1 MASKTYK
8 KNLYVK
14 MALIALNALVV
25 SAILVDK
32 GPFLLWFL
40 LLLLMLYQINNLVNY
55 LQKGQ
60 EEISLFL
67 KSLQFED
74 YDQTFP
80 LHTQNPVIE
89 NLRAE
94 FNAVLLRLKELKEEK
109 DANYQYLKTIVQHA
123 GMGIM
128 TFRADGEVQI
138 MNVEA
143 KRLLNQQQIKNIKEL
158 NSFSPALVDCLQRL
172 KTGGRELIKIP
183 YNGSTLPVSIYVI
196 ELAMQNEHFK
206 LVSLQNIQSELEE
219 KEMEA
224 WQNMIRILTHEI
236 MNSVTPISSLAST
249 VNDDILRYIQSEEE
263 SIYPAKEDLED
274 IHLAIKTIQR
284 RSEGLI
290 RFVSDFRNLTR
301 IPNPRI
307 KEVQASELISEVV
320 LLLKK
325 DFDENKIEI
334 CVNITPE
341 DLEIDCDKELIGQ
354 VLINLL
360 QNATHALS
368 DTEDRERKIDI
379 TARIGSHGT
388 AEVLISDNGTGIDE
402 EAMSRIFIP
411 FFTTK
416 KQGSGIGL
424 SLSKQIMRKHNG
436 GISVKSEIDI
446 GTEFTLRF

>member
-1 MASKTYK
+1 
-8 KNLYVK
+8 
-14 MALIALNALVV
+14 
-25 SAILVDK
+25 
-32 GPFLLWFL
+32 
-40 LLLLMLYQINNLVNY
+40 
-55 LQKGQ
+55 
-60 EEISLFL
+60 
-67 KSLQFED
+67 
-74 YDQTFP
+74 
-80 LHTQNPVIE
+80 
-89 NLRAE
+89 
-94 FNAVLLRLKELKEEK
+94 
-109 DANYQYLKTIVQHA
+109 
-123 GMGIM
+123 
-128 TFRADGEVQI
+128 

-143 KRLLNQQQIKNIKEL
+143 KRLLNKTQIKNIKEL
-158 NSFSPALVDCLQRL
+158 SSFSPPLVECLQRL

-249 VNDDILRYIQSEEE
+249 VNDDILRYIQNEEE
-263 SIYPAKEDLED
+263 SVYPAKEDLED
-274 IHLAIKTIQR
+274 IQLAIRTIQR

-307 KEVQASELISEVV
+307 KEVKASELISEVV

-325 DFDENKIEI
+325 DFDENQITI
-334 CVNITPE
+334 QVNIIPE
-341 DLEIDCDKELIGQ
+341 DLVISLDKELIGQ

-368 DTEDRERKIDI
+368 DTEDRDREIEI
-379 TARIGSHGT
+379 TALIGSQ
-388 AEVLISDNGTGIDE
+388 ASPDIIIRDNGTGIDE
-402 EAMSRIFIP
+402 EALGRIFIP

-436 GISVKSEIDI
+436 GISVKSEIDK